1 MKQELKAFRHVH
13 DLMVDKEGNIYVM
26 EWNAGCRYP
35 TKLELIKDE

>member
-1 MKQELKAFRHVH
+1 MVRYKIQAVGL

-35 TKLELIKDE
+35 TKLELIKSE